1 MTSADPPIPV
11 RVEVLS
17 FASLFNE
24 SADPLAVDT
33 YQRGFVWNE
42 DKVRQLADDLSAYQ
56 QKADLKPP
64 YYMGTVL
71 IHHHADK
78 KKRFLIDG
86 QQRITALCLL
96 HWQLNNSLPT
106 KCALS
111 YSPKSARR
119 IRTAVEVLRKH
130 RCTPDAGI
138 FDQIVFTV
146 ISVDRVDL
154 AFTFFDTQN
163 NRGLPL
169 HATDLLKAYHL
180 RAVGADADADADAA
194 SVERKEAL
202 QTLCA
207 QRWEGIQRGA
217 PVMSHD
223 QEFAQSLFV
232 KFLWRARYWTGQR
245 VTLGGHNALMEE
257 FQKHTWEN
265 KGDPA
270 TMPLYRSRHNQLGTA
285 LTLGRDGHGEIHT
298 NRISLSPRAEDLP
311 FAIRQPIHKGI
322 GFFLYADKYAAL
334 LRRLVVDPTD
344 SVEVLHF
351 REVYEKLLMANS
363 LFLREIFLLAAVM
376 FADQFEDEKLWEFSL
391 WLDHALGAI
400 RLEKEQVRY
409 EAAQNFFKQDTLNL
423 LDVIASGYRPEQV
436 VAHLKANHTHAKT
449 YSDETIEAG
458 KGVQGVYKQ
467 AVLTYY
473 GRGDATSL
481 NGKHA
486 WIDTKLEGVLA

>member
-1 MTSADPPIPV
+1 MNSGDQSIPV
-11 RVEVLS
+11 HVEVLS

-24 SADPLAVDT
+24 SAFPLAVDT
-33 YQRGFVWNE
+33 YQRGFVWKD

-56 QKADLKPP
+56 QVADLKPP

-71 IHHHADK
+71 IHRHADK
-78 KKRFLIDG
+78 EKRFLIDG

-96 HWQLNNSLPT
+96 HRQLNNSLPT
-106 KCALS
+106 NCALS

-119 IRTAVEVLRKH
+119 IRAAVEVLSEH
-130 RCTPDAGI
+130 VCSLDAGI

-163 NRGLPL
+163 NRGVPL
-169 HATDLLKAYHL
+169 HATDLLKAFHL
-180 RAVGADADADADAA
+180 RAVDAV

-207 QRWEGIQRGA
+207 QRWEGIQRGT

-223 QEFAQSLFV
+223 QEFAQSLFA

-245 VTLGGHNALMEE
+245 VTLGGHDALMEE
-257 FQKHTWEN
+257 FQQHTWKSE
-265 KGDPA
+265 GDSA
-270 TMPLYRSRHNQLGTA
+270 TIPLYRSRHNRLGTA
-285 LTLGRDGHGEIHT
+285 LTLRRDGHGEIHT
-298 NRISLSPRAEDLP
+298 NRISLSPKAEDLP
-311 FAIRQPIHKGI
+311 FAIRQPIHQGI

-334 LRRLVVDPTD
+334 LRRLVVEPTD

-351 REVYEKLLMANS
+351 REVYEKLVMANS
-363 LFLREIFLLAAVM
+363 LYLREIFLLAAVM
-376 FADQFEDEKLWEFSL
+376 FVDQFGDERLWEFSL

-400 RLEKEQVRY
+400 RLEKQQVRY
-409 EAAQNFFKQDTLNL
+409 EAAQNFFRQDTLNL

-436 VAHLKANHTHAKT
+436 IAHLKTNHIHAKT
-449 YSDETIEAG
+449 YTEESIMAG

-473 GRGDATSL
+473 ERADAASLAGRHS
-481 NGKHA
+481 
-486 WIDTKLEGVLA
+486 WIDDRLRGGVA

>member
-1 MTSADPPIPV
+1 MTTGAQSIPV
-11 RVEVLS
+11 KVEVLS
-17 FASLFNE
+17 FASLFKE
-24 SADPLAVDT
+24 SAFPLAVDT
-33 YQRGFVWNE
+33 YQRGFVWND
-42 DKVRQLADDLSAYQ
+42 DKVQQLADDLAAYQ
-56 QKADLKPP
+56 LQAAPKPS

-71 IHHHADK
+71 IHRHADK
-78 KKRFLIDG
+78 KRHFLIDG

-96 HWQLNNSLPT
+96 HQQLIGRLPE
-106 KCALS
+106 KCALT
-111 YSPKSARR
+111 YSPKSARC
-119 IRTAVEVLRKH
+119 IRAATKVLREH
-130 RCTPDAGI
+130 GRHPNAGI
-138 FDQIVFTV
+138 FEQIVFTV

-163 NRGLPL
+163 NRGVPL

-180 RAVGADADADADAA
+180 RAVDADT
-194 SVERKEAL
+194 VERKETL

-207 QRWEGIQRGA
+207 RRWEGIQQGA

-223 QEFAQSLFV
+223 QEFAPSLFA

-245 VTLGGHNALMEE
+245 VTYGGHDALMEE
-257 FQKHTWEN
+257 FQQHTWEN

-270 TMPLYRSRHNQLGTA
+270 TIPLYRSRHNRLGTA

-334 LRRLVVDPTD
+334 LRRLVAEPTD
-344 SVEVLHF
+344 SVEVQQF
-351 REVYEKLLMANS
+351 RRVYEELVMANS

-376 FADQFEDEKLWEFSL
+376 FADQFDDEKLWEFSL

-400 RLEKEQVRY
+400 RLEKQQVRY

-423 LDVIASGYRPEQV
+423 LDVIASGYRPEQII
-436 VAHLKANHTHAKT
+436 AHLKANHTHAKT
-449 YSDETIEAG
+449 YTDETIEAG

-486 WIDTKLEGVLA
+486 WIDTKLKEGSA

>member
-1 MTSADPPIPV
+1 MTSEGQFIPV
-11 RVEVLS
+11 HVEVLS

-24 SADPLAVDT
+24 SAFPLAVDT
-33 YQRGFVWNE
+33 YQRGFVWKD

-56 QKADLKPP
+56 QEADPKPP

-71 IHHHADK
+71 IHRHADK
-78 KKRFLIDG
+78 EKRFLIDG

-96 HWQLNNSLPT
+96 HCQLKNSLPT
-106 KCALS
+106 NCALS

-119 IRTAVEVLRKH
+119 IRAAVEVLREH
-130 RCTPDAGI
+130 VCIPDSGI

-163 NRGLPL
+163 NRGVPL

-180 RAVGADADADADAA
+180 RAVEAE
-194 SVERKEAL
+194 SVARKEAL

-207 QRWEGIQRGA
+207 QRWEGIQRGT
-217 PVMSHD
+217 PLMSHD
-223 QEFAQSLFV
+223 QEFAPSLFA

-245 VTLGGHNALMEE
+245 VTYGGHDALMEE
-257 FQKHTWEN
+257 FQQHTWDN

-270 TMPLYRSRHNQLGTA
+270 TIPLYRSRHNRLGTA

-334 LRRLVVDPTD
+334 LRRLVAEHTD
-344 SVEVLHF
+344 SMEVQQF
-351 REVYEKLLMANS
+351 RRVYEELVMANS

-376 FADQFEDEKLWEFSL
+376 FADQFDDEKLWEFSL

-400 RLEKEQVRY
+400 RLEKQQVRY

-423 LDVIASGYRPEQV
+423 LDVIASGYRPEQII
-436 VAHLKANHTHAKT
+436 AHLKANHTHAKT
-449 YSDETIEAG
+449 YTDETIEAG
-458 KGVQGVYKQ
+458 KGVQGIYKQ

-473 GRGDATSL
+473 RRGDATSL

-486 WIDTKLEGVLA
+486 WIDTKLKEGSA

>member
-1 MTSADPPIPV
+1 MTSDNQSTPV
-11 RVEVLS
+11 HVEDLS
-17 FASLFNE
+17 FASLFNK
-24 SADPLAVDT
+24 SAFPLAVDT
-33 YQRGFVWNE
+33 YQRGFVWTD
-42 DKVRQLADDLSAYQ
+42 DKLRQLADDLSAYQ
-56 QKADLKPP
+56 QEADRKSS

-71 IHHHADK
+71 IHRHADK
-78 KKRFLIDG
+78 EKHFLIDG

-96 HWQLNNSLPT
+96 HWQLKNSLPD

-111 YSPKSARR
+111 YSPKSAKC
-119 IRTAVEVLRKH
+119 IRAAIKVLRDH
-130 RCTPDAGI
+130 VCTLDAGI

-146 ISVDRVDL
+146 ISVDQVDL

-163 NRGLPL
+163 NRGVPL

-180 RAVGADADADADAA
+180 RAVDAA
-194 SVERKEAL
+194 PVKRKEAL

-207 QRWEGIQRGA
+207 QRWEGIQRGT

-223 QEFAQSLFV
+223 QEFAQSLFA
-232 KFLWRARYWTGQR
+232 KFLWRARYWQGQR
-245 VTLGGHNALMEE
+245 VTLGGHDALMEE
-257 FQKHTWEN
+257 FQQNTWNSE
-265 KGDPA
+265 GDPA
-270 TMPLYRSRHNQLGTA
+270 TIPLYRSRHNRLGTA
-285 LTLGRDGHGEIHT
+285 FTLRCDGHGEIHS
-298 NRISLSPRAEDLP
+298 NRISLSPKADDLP

-334 LRRLVVDPTD
+334 LRRLVMDPSD
-344 SVEVLHF
+344 SKEVQNF
-351 REVYEKLLMANS
+351 REVYEKLVMTNS

-376 FADQFEDEKLWEFSL
+376 FADQFEDEKLWEFAL

-400 RLEKEQVRY
+400 RLEKQQVRY

-436 VAHLKANHTHAKT
+436 IDHLKVNHTHAKIYT
-449 YSDETIEAG
+449 DETIEAG

-473 GRGDATSL
+473 RRGDATSL
-481 NGKHA
+481 HGKHA
-486 WIDTKLEGVLA
+486 WIDAKLKDGVA

>member
-1 MTSADPPIPV
+1 MTSGDSSIPV
-11 RVEVLS
+11 HVEVLS

-24 SADPLAVDT
+24 SAFPLAVDT
-33 YQRGFVWNE
+33 YQRGFVWRD

-56 QKADLKPP
+56 QADDPKPP

-71 IHHHADK
+71 IHRHAEK
-78 KKRFLIDG
+78 EKRFLIDG

-96 HWQLNNSLPT
+96 HSQLKNSLPT
-106 KCALS
+106 HCALS

-119 IRTAVEVLRKH
+119 IRAAADVLREH
-130 RCTPDAGI
+130 VCIPDAGI

-163 NRGLPL
+163 NRGVPL

-180 RAVGADADADADAA
+180 RAVDAA
-194 SVERKEAL
+194 SVEQNEAL

-207 QRWEGIQRGA
+207 QRWEGIQRGT
-217 PVMSHD
+217 PLMSHD
-223 QEFAQSLFV
+223 QEFAQSLFA

-245 VTLGGHNALMEE
+245 VSLGGHDALMAE
-257 FQKHTWEN
+257 FQQHTWKSE
-265 KGDPA
+265 GDPA
-270 TMPLYRSRHNQLGTA
+270 TIPLYRSRHNRLGTA
-285 LTLGRDGHGEIHT
+285 LTLRRDGHGEIHT
-298 NRISLSPRAEDLP
+298 NRISLSPKPEDLP

-334 LRRLVVDPTD
+334 LRRLVVEPNDT
-344 SVEVLHF
+344 VEVVRF
-351 REVYEKLLMANS
+351 RDVYEKLVMANS

-376 FADQFEDEKLWEFSL
+376 FADQFDDEKLWEFSL

-400 RLEKEQVRY
+400 RLEKQQVRY
-409 EAAQNFFKQDTLNL
+409 EAAQNFFKHDTLNL

-436 VAHLKANHTHAKT
+436 IAHLKANHTHAKT
-449 YSDETIEAG
+449 YSDETIELG
-458 KGVQGVYKQ
+458 KGVQGIYKQ
-467 AVLTYY
+467 AVLAYY
-473 GRGDATSL
+473 GRIDVTSL
-481 NGKHA
+481 HGKHA
-486 WIDTKLEGVLA
+486 WIDAKLKEGLA